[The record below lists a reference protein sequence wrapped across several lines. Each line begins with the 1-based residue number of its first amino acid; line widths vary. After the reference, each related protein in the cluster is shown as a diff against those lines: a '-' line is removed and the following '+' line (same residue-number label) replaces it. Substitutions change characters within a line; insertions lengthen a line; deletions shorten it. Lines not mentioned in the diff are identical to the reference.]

1 MRMLKY
7 VGLALGA
14 LAALL
19 LLLVFA
25 VALFFDPNDY
35 KDRLQRVVEE
45 RTGRELQLAGPLEL
59 AWFPWL
65 AVEFGPATLG
75 NAAGFGEAPFLE
87 IGRARLG
94 VRIAALVLRRRL
106 EFDTL
111 RIDRPVLRLA
121 VAADGRDN
129 WTDLVDR
136 LSAEPAAP
144 EAAPGGPPLTI
155 AFSGLRIA
163 DGALEFADARDAH
176 RIELSD
182 LDVETGAPQAGVP
195 FDLRAGFTYR
205 SDPASSIATTLAAR
219 TTLDPERS
227 RLRLDE
233 PRFELRLQGEDWPSA
248 GLPLSLRSGPI
259 DLDWSAQTL
268 AMPQLVVES
277 LGARLTGE
285 LTGRQIIDDPK
296 LGGPLR
302 LEKLAL
308 RDWLAKAGIELPA
321 TRDPKALGSLELS
334 GQLAATSKAFALESL
349 KLRLDDSSA
358 TGRLGI
364 DDLDAEVL
372 PLRFELSVDQLD
384 LDRYLP
390 PDGAAAPA
398 AGASGGS
405 SSTATRS
412 GSGAGAASTQSAAA
426 AASVPAAAMT
436 TTAATAAATGRA
448 RASTSPAA
456 EEPFELPVELLRG
469 LDLVGLLELGR
480 GQFAGMPVTAV
491 RLGVNAQQAK
501 LRLFPLE
508 AALLGGR
515 YRGDLRVD
523 ASGEAPR
530 LQFDENLSGID
541 LGPLLGAMFDT
552 RRFSGRGTGT
562 IRGEARGADSAA
574 WLRSATGNLR
584 FEVADGAI
592 DGADLWYEIRR
603 ARALLRRESLP
614 ARPAGPPRTPFTR
627 LQASGR
633 LGGGALQSDDLAMD
647 LQYLRVA
654 GRGRVDLVAGTLDW
668 NLDTKVLRIPDD
680 DSSQRELVDLSIP
693 VRVTGSL
700 DDPSIR
706 PDLAGLAKAQLR
718 QELEKRRPEI
728 EEKKQELENKLRNR
742 LQDLFKR

>member
-1 MRMLKY
+1 M
-7 VGLALGA
+7 
-14 LAALL
+14 
-19 LLLVFA
+19 
-25 VALFFDPNDY
+25 
-35 KDRLQRVVEE
+35 
-45 RTGRELQLAGPLEL
+45 
-59 AWFPWL
+59 
-65 AVEFGPATLG
+65 
-75 NAAGFGEAPFLE
+75 
-87 IGRARLG
+87 
-94 VRIAALVLRRRL
+94 RIAGLVLRRRL

-111 RIDRPVLRLA
+111 RIEQPVLRLA
-121 VAADGRDN
+121 VAADGRNN

-136 LSAEPAAP
+136 LTAEPAAP
-144 EAAPGGPPLTI
+144 EAAPGGPPLTV
-155 AFSGLRIA
+155 AFSGLRIES
-163 DGALEFADARDAH
+163 GALEFTDARDAG

-195 FDLRAGFTYR
+195 FDLRASFTYR

-219 TTLDPERS
+219 TTLDPGRS
-227 RLRLDE
+227 HLRLEE
-233 PRFELRLQGEDWPSA
+233 PHFELRLQGEGWPSA
-248 GLPLSLRSGPI
+248 GLPLDVRSGPI

-277 LGARLTGE
+277 LGARLTGD

-321 TRDPKALGSLELS
+321 TRDPAALGSLELS
-334 GQLAATSKAFALESL
+334 GQLAATSKTLALESL
-349 KLRLDDSSA
+349 QLRLDDSSA

-364 DDLDAEVL
+364 DGLDAEVL
-372 PLRFELSVDQLD
+372 PLRFELKVDRID
-384 LDRYLP
+384 FDRYLP
-390 PDGAAAPA
+390 PDEKGSAPA
-398 AGASGGS
+398 AAVGSGTNGRS
-405 SSTATRS
+405 SARS
-412 GSGAGAASTQSAAA
+412 PTGSGAGTASTQTLAADASTSA
-426 AASVPAAAMT
+426 T
-436 TTAATAAATGRA
+436 TTATATVAKDRA
-448 RASTSPAA
+448 PASTSTA
-456 EEPFELPVELLRG
+456 EQPFELPVDLLRD

-523 ASGEAPR
+523 ASGETPR

-584 FEVADGAI
+584 LEVADGAI
-592 DGADLWYEIRR
+592 EGADLWYEIRR

-668 NLDTKVLRIPDD
+668 NLETKVLRIPDD
-680 DSSQRELVDLSIP
+680 DDAQRELVDLTIP

-706 PDLAGLAKAQLR
+706 PDLAGIAKAQLR

-728 EEKKQELENKLRNR
+728 EQKKQELEDKVRNR